1 MGATAEVV
9 KEVEEKGAGE
19 MAEVARVEAETAA
32 EVIGTGETVAVVL
45 VPARVGAKV
54 AEMGAVE
61 RGEAARAGGALVEAV
76 SEEEETAAVGI

>member
-1 MGATAEVV
+1 
-9 KEVEEKGAGE
+9 